1 MKTKY
6 SKTVRDFLKANC
18 KASREE
24 EIAAHGKQTGKIMHL
39 LSFAYKIHCELLP
52 L

>member
-6 SKTVRDFLKANC
+6 RITVQDFLKANR

-24 EIAAHGKQTGKIMHL
+24 EIAAHGKQITFRKTFD
-39 LSFAYKIHCELLP
+39 LSEKLSRK
-52 L
+52 